1 MLNLHFFNETFTYG
15 FNYDF
20 SIYSFFYSLLL
31 IIILLLGI
39 ALYMD
44 NRMSIDY
51 ITRKVIDENTDPSEW
66 KRLELTLRRIINTQY
81 PLVRTVRVNQV
92 IPFLSPREISL
103 LHKYY
108 YHQTNKY
115 GFPVFSLISPR
126 KGDRV
131 LVDIGLSI

>member
-51 ITRKVIDENTDPSEW
+51 ITRKVIDENTDPSE
-66 KRLELTLRRIINTQY
+66 
-81 PLVRTVRVNQV
+81 
-92 IPFLSPREISL
+92 
-103 LHKYY
+103 
-108 YHQTNKY
+108 
-115 GFPVFSLISPR
+115 
-126 KGDRV
+126 
-131 LVDIGLSI
+131 